1 MKEKVLVIE
10 SDTYERG
17 ILYKVFSGKYKLTF
31 TASVEEA
38 IEISKKSPHKVMI
51 YDMESPDAQALKN
64 LKKLKEEDEMETPI
78 ITIIS
83 ENTLEGENAV
93 RGIGVF
99 YYLIKPYNFR
109 DLEELI
115 IGAFSVWDRKYGNN
129 NNNSMQ
135 DKDQLNANPK

>member
-10 SDTYERG
+10 SDPYERG

-31 TASVEEA
+31 AESVEDA

-51 YDMESPDAQALKN
+51 YDMESPNAQALQN

-109 DLEELI
+109 DLEELLL
-115 IGAFSVWDRKYGNN
+115 GAFRVWDRKFGNHN
-129 NNNSMQ
+129 INLMPDRN
-135 DKDQLNANPK
+135 QLNANPK

>member
-1 MKEKVLVIE
+1 MKEKVIVIE
-10 SDTYERG
+10 SDPYERG
-17 ILYKVFSGKYKLTF
+17 ILNKVFSSKYKLTF
-31 TASVEEA
+31 AASVEDA

-51 YDMESPDAQALKN
+51 YDMESPNVQALQN

-115 IGAFSVWDRKYGNN
+115 FGAFRVWDRKYGNHN
-129 NNNSMQ
+129 TNLMP
-135 DKDQLNANPK
+135 DKNQLNSNPK